1 MKVDFNGHD
10 GSTLSSIT
18 SPQREPAETGAV
30 SGTDRDH
37 SIGEDKATLS
47 GDRVSVTAL
56 TARALASTE
65 IRQDKV
71 EALRQAIA
79 NRDYRIEPLQI
90 AAALIAESE

>member
-1 MKVDFNGHD
+1 VKVDFSGHD

-18 SPQREPAETGAV
+18 SPLREQAETAAL
-30 SGTDRDH
+30 SGSDRDP

-90 AAALIAESE
+90 AAALISDSE